1 MTHNIS
7 AGNISTPDEDGS
19 VHQPQRSLPPPE
31 PPSLPLRR
39 RRVRPA
45 TTQTSE
51 MRRGVSAPATAA
63 RCSSGNEA
71 PPVATSDRN
80 AVPRD
85 PATTGRCPPPPSPH
99 AGHLSPAPPP
109 SPTVSPRPA
118 PSALP
123 TPGRVSAAAPRA
135 SAPRRRSACPRPG
148 QCAGRRSSAAPQR
161 RPSQSAPGLRGG
173 GAVISPP
180 PRPPAGARLS
190 PGAAP
195 VRKSGRAPPLL
206 LEPGRA
212 PRRLEAGGG
221 GVVALDEVKRRL
233 LLLRWGRP
241 AGREGVACSVVH
253 QLSQPLGHD
262 DEVVVSGETSQAG
275 VWTAPV
281 IPVPPQVGLKRV
293 AGLVHLVELEAR

>member
-19 VHQPQRSLPPPE
+19 VHQPQRSLQPPE

-109 SPTVSPRPA
+109 PPRSARAPRHQLCPRQVVCRLLHRERPRLGAVVPA
-118 PSALP
+118 LVPGNAPVAVAPPRHNAVPVNQRQVCAAAAQSSLLPRAPQRARGCRP
-123 TPGRVSAAAPRA
+123 TPLPFGKVVA
-135 SAPRRRSACPRPG
+135 RRRSCWNPAVRHAAWRP
-148 QCAGRRSSAAPQR
+148 
-161 RPSQSAPGLRGG
+161 
-173 GAVISPP
+173 
-180 PRPPAGARLS
+180 
-190 PGAAP
+190 
-195 VRKSGRAPPLL
+195 
-206 LEPGRA
+206 
-212 PRRLEAGGG
+212 GGG
-221 GVVALDEVKRRL
+221 GCCARRGQATPSLAALGSSRR
-233 LLLRWGRP
+233 
-241 AGREGVACSVVH
+241 A
-253 QLSQPLGHD
+253 
-262 DEVVVSGETSQAG
+262 
-275 VWTAPV
+275 
-281 IPVPPQVGLKRV
+281 
-293 AGLVHLVELEAR
+293 